1 LVHGGTGVGNI
12 QNNYGVV
19 VMVNRDINFSLWL
32 DFIERDYLKNEFS
45 NLLEKGIVN
54 GATSNPAI
62 FANAIT
68 TSPAYKEQLASLEG
82 KSAKEKYE
90 ALAIEDIRTAAQMLR
105 PLYDDG
111 NDGYISIEVDPFLCN
126 DTEGTIAEGRRLF
139 EAIGEPNVMVKVP
152 ATQAGYEAMTELMS
166 MGISVNAT
174 LVFSPK
180 QATQCFKAM
189 TKGIAKGEQY
199 GSCRVEAVIS
209 VFVSRFDRA
218 LDAELEAVGIEAGK
232 TGIYN
237 AAKIYNMIEGNGV
250 RNIRALFASTGVK
263 GDNFEPNYYIK
274 ELMAADSVNT
284 APLKTIEAHIATSDR
299 AEALPLDQA
308 LINGY
313 FMNLED
319 NGFRME
325 EVYKKLLDEGLLA
338 FEESFQ
344 DMLDQIK

>member
-1 LVHGGTGVGNI
+1 
-12 QNNYGVV
+12 
-19 VMVNRDINFSLWL
+19 MVKRDINFSLWL

-45 NLLEKGIVN
+45 ALIEKGIIN

-105 PLYDDG
+105 PLYDAG

-126 DTEGTIAEGRRLF
+126 DTQGTIEEGKRLF
-139 EAIGEPNVMVKVP
+139 KAIGEPNVMVKVP
-152 ATQAGYEAMTELMS
+152 ATQAGYEAMTALMED
-166 MGISVNAT
+166 GISVNAT
-174 LVFSPK
+174 LIFSPK

-189 TKGIAKGEQY
+189 TKGIQKCETY
-199 GSCRVEAVIS
+199 GGCRVEAVIS

-218 LDAELEAVGIEAGK
+218 LDTELEAAGIDPAK

-237 AAKIYNMIEGNGV
+237 AAKIYNMIEANEV
-250 RNIRALFASTGVK
+250 PNIRALFASTGVK
-263 GDNFEPNYYIK
+263 GDDLVPNYYIK
-274 ELMAADSVNT
+274 ELMAAHSVNT
-284 APLKTIEAHIATSDR
+284 APLATIEAHIQTNDTK
-299 AEALPLDQA
+299 ELLPIDNSV
-308 LINGY
+308 INGY

-319 NGFRME
+319 NGFNMDKI
-325 EVYKKLLDEGLLA
+325 YKQLLDEGLVA
-338 FEESFQ
+338 FEDSFK
-344 DMLDQIK
+344 DMLEQIK